1 MFAASIMRV
10 QTQGSGGREARQW
23 RHMSISQ
30 AVEAAGNGSRSE
42 FRRGVASCAPVLFG
56 TIPYALVLGAR
67 ATQKGLSTVELS
79 AMTGLNFAGGS
90 EFAAIQ
96 LWTSPPHIVLIVAI
110 TFLVNSRH
118 LLMGAA
124 LAPFLRHLPRR
135 KVFPALFFMCDESW
149 ALGLADARQ
158 RTAAGIMPAFSPRY
172 YMGAALAMYLTWVV
186 FTTLGA
192 LLGPMLGDVGAYGF
206 DMAFPAV
213 FLVLMRG
220 MWTGMAAARPWLV
233 SLVVAALVYLFV
245 PGAWYV
251 AAGAMSG
258 LVAAW
263 LMASDA

>member
-1 MFAASIMRV
+1 MSMLQSA
-10 QTQGSGGREARQW
+10 EAR
-23 RHMSISQ
+23 
-30 AVEAAGNGSRSE
+30 ADAPRSE
-42 FRRGVASCAPVLFG
+42 LRRGVASSGPVLLG
-56 TIPYALVLGAR
+56 TIPYALVLGAQ
-67 ATQKGLSTVELS
+67 ATQKGLSALELS
-79 AMTGLNFAGGS
+79 TMTGLNFAGGS

-96 LWTSPPHIVLIVAI
+96 LWTSPPHILLIVAV

-124 LAPFLRHLPRR
+124 LAPFLRDLPRR
-135 KVFPALFFMCDESW
+135 KAFPALFFLCDESW
-149 ALGLADARQ
+149 ALGLADAR
-158 RTAAGIMPAFSPRY
+158 RRAADGTVPAFSLPY
-172 YMGAALAMYLTWVV
+172 YMGASLAVYATWVG

-192 LLGPMLGDVGAYGF
+192 LLGPVLGDVEAYGF

-251 AAGAMSG
+251 AAGAASG
-258 LVAAW
+258 LFAAW